1 MEITLDD
8 VHFDIESMSSQTYGN
23 ITIIPIKTISTV
35 SQDILTLKKGLDMG
49 IVIVE
54 ECNPST
60 VNKVKVTNKAVTP
73 LILVDGDE
81 ISGAMQNRII
91 NTTTLVPPKATIE
104 VSVSCTEHGRWQY
117 HDEDYWGLGKKT
129 VKNSFDSSD
138 YIANSRTRTAKHQAI
153 FEKRDFQSDV
163 WASISNLECDISFK
177 SKTSALNDSYENL
190 KSQQDD
196 YLKHFKL
203 LDNQCGLIAVVN
215 NEIKGIEFF
224 YTPSIYRQYH
234 EKILRSYVIDE
245 IADERKGVENK
256 SNDLEKIE
264 NKVRKVAEGI
274 SKSKFERSKGEGLG
288 DNVRFSNKHGT
299 GCALIYEDNIIHM
312 PYFKNLDFKEMHHGD
327 MAY

>member
-1 MEITLDD
+1 LVSIPVRVWSWDGVNHVTDQVITP
-8 VHFDIESMSSQTYGN
+8 QTQFATGYCPIVN
-23 ITIIPIKTISTV
+23 IDCKIV
-35 SQDILTLKKGLDMG
+35 KGE
-49 IVIVE
+49 VE
-54 ECNPST
+54 FAN
-60 VNKVKVTNKAVTP
+60 
-73 LILVDGDE
+73 
-81 ISGAMQNRII
+81 
-91 NTTTLVPPKATIE
+91 NTTMTFGNSISVATNLNDN
-104 VSVSCTEHGRWQY
+104 VNPWHY
-117 HDEDYWGLGKKT
+117 HDEDYWGLKNMT
-129 VKNSFDSSD
+129 VKNAFESSD

-153 FEKRDFQSDV
+153 FEQRDFQSDV
-163 WASISNLECDISFK
+163 WSSISDLECDISFK

-203 LDNQCGLIAVVN
+203 QDNQCGLIAVVN

-245 IADERKGVENK
+245 IADEKKGIENLP
-256 SNDLEKIE
+256 NDLEKIE
-264 NKVRKVAEGI
+264 NEVRKVAEGI

-327 MAY
+327 MVY

>member
-1 MEITLDD
+1 
-8 VHFDIESMSSQTYGN
+8 
-23 ITIIPIKTISTV
+23 
-35 SQDILTLKKGLDMG
+35 
-49 IVIVE
+49 
-54 ECNPST
+54 
-60 VNKVKVTNKAVTP
+60 
-73 LILVDGDE
+73 
-81 ISGAMQNRII
+81 MQNRII
-91 NTTTLVPPKATIE
+91 NTTTLVPPKTTIE
-104 VSVSCTEHGRWQY
+104 VSVSCTEQGRWHY
-117 HDEDYWGLGKKT
+117 HDEDYWGLKNMT
-129 VKNSFDSSD
+129 VKNAFESSD

-153 FEKRDFQSDV
+153 FEQRDFQSDV
-163 WASISNLECDISFK
+163 WSSISDLECDISFK

-203 LDNQCGLIAVVN
+203 QDNQCGLIAVVN

-245 IADERKGVENK
+245 IADEKKGIENLP
-256 SNDLEKIE
+256 NDLEKIE
-264 NKVRKVAEGI
+264 NEVRKVAEGI

-327 MAY
+327 MVY

>member
-8 VHFDIESMSSQTYGN
+8 VQFNIESLTSQTYGN
-23 ITIIPIKTISTV
+23 LTVIPIQTASTV
-35 SQDILTLKKGLDMG
+35 KQDILTLKKGLEMG

-60 VNKVKVTNKAVTP
+60 VNKVQVTNKAITP

-81 ISGAMQNRII
+81 ITGAMQNRII

-117 HDEDYWGLGKKT
+117 QNEDYWGLNKKPA
-129 VKNSFDSSD
+129 KSCFKSSD
-138 YIANSRTRTAKHQAI
+138 YIANSRTRTVKHQAI
-153 FEKRDFQSDV
+153 LENRDFQSEV
-163 WASISNLECDISFK
+163 WSSISDLESDISFK

-190 KSQQDD
+190 KSQQDE

-203 LDNQCGLIAVVN
+203 QNGQCGLIAVVN

-224 YTPSIYRQYH
+224 YTPGIYREYH
-234 EKILRSYVIDE
+234 EKILRSYIIDE
-245 IADERKGVENK
+245 IADERKGVENQ

-264 NKVRKVAEGI
+264 NEVRKVTEDI
-274 SKSKFERSKGEGLG
+274 SKSQFERSKGEGLG
-288 DNVRFSNKHGT
+288 DNVRFANKHGT
-299 GCALIYEDNIIHM
+299 GCALIYEDSIIHM
-312 PYFKNLDFKEMHHGD
+312 PYFKNFDLEKPSSDLKI
-327 MAY
+327 